1 VQTFTQIDHESIT
14 SVSDCDDLLLGRLP
28 PGPSSGKVLPMRR
41 IVAIGE
47 ILVEIMAETRGNG
60 FREPQPLT
68 GPYPSGAPAIF
79 IDQVARLGHPS
90 AMIGAVG
97 DDDFGT
103 LNLDRLRGDGVDI
116 SAIAVHPGASTGSA
130 FVRYTDD
137 GGRNFV
143 FNLRDSANRHIR
155 LDERARAVLAG
166 GVHLHVVGSSLGAD
180 AVAAAVLEAIGVVKG
195 AGGTVSFDPNIRKE
209 MLNAPGFGERMQTVL
224 AATDLFLPS
233 GDELSLFA
241 PTAADFLARGIKAI
255 VHKQGAAGARYLDA
269 KTDIFQPGFPVDEID
284 PTGAGDIFGAT
295 FVTGWLN
302 GLAPAKN
309 LRRACAAGALAV
321 MKRGPMEGVSTQA
334 ELDRFLA

>member
-1 VQTFTQIDHESIT
+1 MPVIDYDT
-14 SVSDCDDLLLGRLP
+14 LLDARLLSGAE
-28 PGPSSGKVLPMRR
+28 PGKMLLMRK

-47 ILVEIMAETRGNG
+47 ILVEIMAETRGDG
-60 FREPQPLT
+60 FRAAIPLT

-79 IDQVARLGHPS
+79 IDQVARLGHPA
-90 AMIGAVG
+90 AMIGAIG

-103 LNLDRLRGDGVDI
+103 LNLERLRTDGVDV

-130 FVRYTDD
+130 FVRYRDD

-155 LDERARAVLAG
+155 IDAAASAVLAEAA
-166 GVHLHVVGSSLGAD
+166 HLHIVGSSLGAD
-180 AVAAAVLEAIGVVKG
+180 AVAAAVFEALAIVK
-195 AGGTVSFDPNIRKE
+195 AQGGTVSFDPNIRKE
-209 MLNAPGFGERMQTVL
+209 MLDAPGFGDRMALVL

-233 GDELSLFA
+233 GDELTLFA
-241 PTAADFLARGIKAI
+241 PSAAELLGRGIKAI

-269 KTDIFQPGFPVDEID
+269 NADLFQPGFPAEEID

-295 FVTGWLN
+295 FVVGWLT
-302 GLAPAKN
+302 GLAPADN

-321 MKRGPMEGVSTQA
+321 TKRGPMEGVSTQA
-334 ELDRFLA
+334 ELNRLLA